1 MFPILSIVLFL
12 SISLTAESKPVF
24 DLFPEGGQA
33 TAVAGQREVA
43 QQGDAC
49 TCPEGREG
57 EECKLDS
64 QLVCRR
70 EVTSGADDQEERP
83 RARRHKNRRRRLREQ
98 LRRIL
103 QGRE

>member
-24 DLFPEGGQA
+24 DLFPEGGRA
-33 TAVAGQREVA
+33 AAVAGQREVGM
-43 QQGDAC
+43 QGDAC

-70 EVTSGADDQEERP
+70 EVTGADDQEERP

>member
-12 SISLTAESKPVF
+12 SMSLTAESKPVF

-33 TAVAGQREVA
+33 TALAGQRELPM
-43 QQGDAC
+43 QGDAC
-49 TCPEGREG
+49 TCPQGREG
-57 EECKLDS
+57 EECRLDS

-70 EVTSGADDQEERP
+70 EVSGGDEQERP
-83 RARRHKNRRRRLREQ
+83 MRARRHKNRRRRLREQ